1 MEKFFYLTKKK
12 SIKKNYYLE
21 DLKITMQKTKPIKA
35 SELAQRIEGKLYG
48 PDMILDGHYTFLNK
62 AEAGDIVIRHWINDK
77 GIEIAKDKGI
87 SCVITQNPHED
98 AVATAENLDFCLIVT
113 DYIEYATAYALNL
126 TVKKYATDTIKIAT
140 TGTNGK
146 STTTH
151 LLYTIFS
158 DLGFKTYTN
167 TDAESEGNTLIDPKV
182 ASELPEF
189 YQENNG
195 IDVITLEVSEIQG
208 WDDRIMENHAYE
220 MIHALDADVAIITN
234 ASMDHI
240 NLLRSF
246 DHLLDEISGAAKA
259 VNYTDKHSLLVLNY
273 EDKNI
278 AKMSEIVK
286 DNSNVDVMYFG
297 NYDDDRLLSVS
308 YKPNVGIY
316 VADEL
321 YIKYD
326 DLPFTSM
333 HFIQDI
339 MAAVAV
345 CVYYDLDHEKVVESL
360 RNYKP
365 LARRF
370 IKLRDNPV
378 IIDDFAHNPSGIK
391 LTIENGYDLG
401 SNVYIVDAIRG
412 SRGDDINRE
421 IAEALAQTLKDKN
434 NYTLYIT
441 SSVDVVDHLNWV
453 EQSEFNIFEET
464 LNRDEIEYSFVEKL
478 EDCLL
483 KVVGEAG
490 ENDVILLL
498 GAQGMDPAS
507 GILAKHN
514 II

>member
-1 MEKFFYLTKKK
+1 
-12 SIKKNYYLE
+12 
-21 DLKITMQKTKPIKA
+21 MQKTNSIYA
-35 SELAQRIEGKLYG
+35 SELAQKIDGKLYG
-48 PDMILDGHYTFLNK
+48 PDKLLSGHYTYLNR

-77 GIEIAKDKGI
+77 GIKIAKDKEI

-98 AVATAENLDFCLIVT
+98 AVNVAKELDFCLIVT
-113 DYIEYATAYALNL
+113 DYIEYATAYALNQ
-126 TVKKYATDTIKIAT
+126 TVKKYANDSIKIAT

-189 YQENNG
+189 YNENNG
-195 IDVITLEVSEIQG
+195 LDVITLEVSEIQG

-220 MIHALDADVAIITN
+220 MISALDADVAIITN

-246 DHLLDEISGAAKA
+246 DHLLEEISGAARA
-259 VNYTDKHSLLVLNY
+259 INYVDKSSLLILNY

-278 AKMSEIVK
+278 AKMSEIVEN
-286 DNSNVDVMYFG
+286 NSNVDVMYFG

-308 YKPNVGIY
+308 YKPKVGIY

-339 MAAVAV
+339 MAAICV
-345 CVYYDLDHEKVVESL
+345 CVYYNLDHKKVVKSL
-360 RNYKP
+360 KNYKP

-370 IKLRDNPV
+370 IKLRENPV

-401 SNVYIVDAIRG
+401 ENVYIVDAIRG

-421 IAEALAQTLKDKN
+421 IAEALAETLKN
-434 NYTLYIT
+434 RSNYTLYIT
-441 SSVDVVDHLNWV
+441 SSIDVVDHLNWV
-453 EQSEFNIFEET
+453 EPSEFNIFEET
-464 LNRDEIEYSFVEKL
+464 LNREGIKYTFIEKL
-478 EDCLL
+478 EDTLI
-483 KVVGEAG
+483 KVVDEAG
-490 ENDVILLL
+490 DDDVILLL

-507 GILAKHN
+507 GILTKHDL
-514 II
+514 I